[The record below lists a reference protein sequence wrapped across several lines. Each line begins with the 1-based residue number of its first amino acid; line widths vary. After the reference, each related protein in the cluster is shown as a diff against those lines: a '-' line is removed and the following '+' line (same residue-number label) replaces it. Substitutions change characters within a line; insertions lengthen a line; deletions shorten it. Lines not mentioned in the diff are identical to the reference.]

1 MLGRRPP
8 RGTFR
13 AGAVIADQAV
23 TDRAYCGGEPA
34 APGCEA
40 DFLPPEL
47 QTLLATATLVI
58 DRHVNAGGRC
68 CSCGDRWPCEQVQL
82 ADLVLGGF

>member
-1 MLGRRPP
+1 V
-8 RGTFR
+8 T
-13 AGAVIADQAV
+13 GARAV
-23 TDRAYCGGEPA
+23 TGRPYLRDGRATPA
-34 APGCEA
+34 REA
-40 DFLPPEL
+40 GFLPPEL

-68 CSCGDRWPCEQVQL
+68 GSCGDRWPCEQAQL